1 MKELLN
7 SSVGR
12 KMLVAV
18 SGQFMILFIIVHVL
32 GNSTVFFGGL
42 NSYAE
47 KLHSLPLLVWNTRI
61 LMSIILVVHVF
72 FSIQVTRENWQSK
85 PDSYVVTKNLRSTF
99 ASRNMIWTGAV
110 IGTFL
115 VFHLLHFTFQIIN
128 PSFAASAN
136 MDALGRPDVTLMV
149 ISSFQH
155 FIASFIYVASM
166 VGLALHLIHGIQSS
180 FQTLG
185 INNESA
191 MPFVTKAGSVAA
203 IILFLGYVAIPV
215 IILLGLLKGEQ

>member
-18 SGQFMILFIIVHVL
+18 SGQFMILFIILHVL

-47 KLHSLPLLVWNTRI
+47 KLHSLPLLVWKTRI
-61 LMSIILVVHVF
+61 FMSIVLVVHIF
-72 FSIQVTRENWQSK
+72 FSIHVTFENWRSK
-85 PDSYVVTKNLRSTF
+85 PGSYAVTKNLRSTF
-99 ASRNMIWTGAV
+99 ASRNMIWTGAL

-149 ISSFQH
+149 VSSFQH
-155 FIASFIYVASM
+155 FLASFIYIASM
-166 VGLALHLIHGIQSS
+166 VCLALHLFHGIQSS

-185 INNESA
+185 INNEMA
-191 MPFVTKAGSVAA
+191 MPFVQKAGSVAA

-215 IILLGLLKGEQ
+215 IIMLGLLKGH

>member
-1 MKELLN
+1 MKELIN

-18 SGQFMILFIIVHVL
+18 TGQIMVLFIVIHLL
-32 GNSTVFFGGL
+32 GNSTVYFNGL
-42 NSYAE
+42 NSYAA
-47 KLHSLPLLVWNTRI
+47 KLHSLSLLVWKTRI
-61 LMSIILVVHVF
+61 VMSIVLAIHLF
-72 FSIQVTRENWQSK
+72 FSIQLTLENWKSK
-85 PDSYVVTKNLRSTF
+85 PGSYAVTNHLRSTF

-110 IGTFL
+110 IGTFI
-115 VFHLLHFTFQIIN
+115 VFHLLHFTFQVIN

-155 FIASFIYVASM
+155 FVSSFIYIAAM
-166 VGLALHLIHGIQSS
+166 VGLVLHLFHGIQSS

-185 INNESA
+185 INSERS
-191 MPFVTKAGSVAA
+191 MPFVTKTGSVAA
-203 IILFLGYVAIPV
+203 VVLFLGYIAIPV
-215 IILLGLLKGEQ
+215 FILLGLLKG

>member
-1 MKELLN
+1 MKELFN

-12 KMLVAV
+12 KMLVALT
-18 SGQFMILFIIVHVL
+18 GQIMVLFIVIHVL
-32 GNSTVFFGGL
+32 GNTTVYFGGL
-42 NSYAE
+42 NAYAE
-47 KLHSLPLLVWNTRI
+47 KLHSLPLLVWLTRVI
-61 LMSIILVVHVF
+61 MSVVLAVHLF
-72 FSIQVTRENWQSK
+72 FSIQVTLENWQSK
-85 PDSYVVTKNLRSTF
+85 PGSYAVTKNLRSTF

-128 PSFAASAN
+128 PAFAAGAN

-155 FIASFIYVASM
+155 VVSSVIYIAAM
-166 VGLALHLIHGIQSS
+166 VGLVLHLFHGIQSS

-185 INNESA
+185 LNSESA
-191 MPFVTKAGSVAA
+191 MPFVTKAGSFAA
-203 IILFLGYVAIPV
+203 IILFLGYLAIPV
-215 IILLGLLKGEQ
+215 IILLGLLKG

>member
-1 MKELLN
+1 MLLN

-18 SGQFMILFIIVHVL
+18 TGQAMILFIIIHVL
-32 GNSTVFFGGL
+32 GNSTVFFNGL

-47 KLHSLPLLVWNTRI
+47 KLHSLPLLIWITRV
-61 LMSIILVVHVF
+61 LMSIALSIHVF
-72 FSIQVTRENWQSK
+72 FSIQMTLENWRSK
-85 PDSYVVTKNLRSTF
+85 PDSYAVTKHLRSTF
-99 ASRNMIWTGAV
+99 ASRSMIWTGAV

-128 PSFAASAN
+128 PAFAASAN
-136 MDALGRPDVTLMV
+136 MDAMGRPDVTLMV

-155 FIASFIYVASM
+155 FVSSFIYIAAM
-166 VGLALHLIHGIQSS
+166 VGLVLHLFHGIQSS

-185 INNESA
+185 LNNERSL
-191 MPFVTKAGSVAA
+191 PVITKAGSVTSV
-203 IILFLGYVAIPV
+203 ILFLGYIAIPV
-215 IILLGLLKGEQ
+215 IILLGLLKG

>member
-1 MKELLN
+1 MQSFIN

-18 SGQFMILFIIVHVL
+18 TGQFMILFIFVHVL

-42 NSYAE
+42 NAYAA
-47 KLHSLPLLVWNTRI
+47 KLHSLPLLVWITRI
-61 LMSIILVVHVF
+61 IMSTVITVHVF
-72 FSIQVTRENWQSK
+72 FSIQLTLENWKSNPGSYAVSK
-85 PDSYVVTKNLRSTF
+85 YQRSTF
-99 ASRNMIWTGAV
+99 ASRNMIWTGAL

-115 VFHLLHFTFQIIN
+115 LFHLLHFTFQVIN

-136 MDALGRPDVTLMV
+136 MDALGRPDVTFMV

-155 FIASFIYVASM
+155 FISSIIYIAAM
-166 VGLALHLIHGIQSS
+166 IALALHLFHGIQSS

-185 INNESA
+185 INNERS
-191 MPFVTKAGSVAA
+191 MPFITKSGSVASV
-203 IILFLGYVAIPV
+203 ILFLGYIAIPV
-215 IILLGLLKGEQ
+215 IILLGLLKGQ

>member
-1 MKELLN
+1 MKELIN

-12 KMLVAV
+12 KMIVAV
-18 SGQFMILFIIVHVL
+18 SGQLMILFIIVHML
-32 GNSTVFFGGL
+32 GNSTVFFNGL

-47 KLHSLPLLVWNTRI
+47 KLHSLPLLVWKTRI
-61 LMSIILVVHVF
+61 LMSIILAVHVF
-72 FSIQVTRENWQSK
+72 FSIQVTLENWRSK
-85 PDSYVVTKNLRSTF
+85 PGAYAVTKHLRSTF

-136 MDALGRPDVTLMV
+136 MDAMGRPDVTLMV
-149 ISSFQH
+149 ISGFQH
-155 FIASFIYVASM
+155 FIASFIYIAAM
-166 VGLALHLIHGIQSS
+166 IALALHLFHGIQSS

-185 INNESA
+185 MNSERA

-203 IILFLGYVAIPV
+203 IILFLGYISIPV
-215 IILLGLLKGEQ
+215 IILLGLLKG

>member
-1 MKELLN
+1 MQTFIN

-18 SGQFMILFIIVHVL
+18 TGQLMILFVVVHVL

-42 NSYAE
+42 NAYAA
-47 KLHSLPLLVWNTRI
+47 KLHSLPLLVWITRI
-61 LMSIILVVHVF
+61 IMSTAITVHVF
-72 FSIQVTRENWQSK
+72 FSIQLTLENWESNPGSYAVSK
-85 PDSYVVTKNLRSTF
+85 YQRSTF

-115 VFHLLHFTFQIIN
+115 VFHLLHFTFQVIN

-136 MDALGRPDVTLMV
+136 MDALGRPDVTFMV

-155 FIASFIYVASM
+155 FVSSIIYIAAMIA
-166 VGLALHLIHGIQSS
+166 LALHLFHGIQSS

-185 INNESA
+185 INNERS
-191 MPFVTKAGSVAA
+191 MPFITKSGSVASV
-203 IILFLGYVAIPV
+203 ILFLGYIAIPV
-215 IILLGLLKGEQ
+215 IISLGLLKGQ